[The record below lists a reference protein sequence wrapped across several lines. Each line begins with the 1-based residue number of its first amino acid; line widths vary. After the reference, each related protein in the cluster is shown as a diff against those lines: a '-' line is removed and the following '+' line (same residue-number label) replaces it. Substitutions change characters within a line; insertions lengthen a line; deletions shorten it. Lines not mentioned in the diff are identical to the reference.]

1 MRNPGNTQQ
10 VVNISGLTIT
20 QGNSSGNG
28 GGIENIENLTLSNS
42 TVSGNLAGGF
52 SGGIFNVGGTTN
64 ISSSIISGNS
74 ATSGDEVYSNSG
86 TVTADNNNLFGNS
99 SQSNSDAFVNF
110 TSGANDINATT
121 DGENVA
127 LDNILDPDGLQDNG
141 GSTKTIALV
150 TDSPAINAGNNDDNL
165 STDQRGTGFER
176 VINQQVDIGAY
187 EWSIFE
193 LEVNTSRGDKPVKTL
208 IERGF
213 QPWRSLYKLS
223 KTRGLIENKQ

>member
-1 MRNPGNTQQ
+1 
-10 VVNISGLTIT
+10 
-20 QGNSSGNG
+20 
-28 GGIENIENLTLSNS
+28 
-42 TVSGNLAGGF
+42 
-52 SGGIFNVGGTTN
+52 
-64 ISSSIISGNS
+64 
-74 ATSGDEVYSNSG
+74 SG

-193 LEVNTSRGDKPVKTL
+193 LEVNTLNDEDDGIADGEISLREALGAISEGGTITFADSIANGTITLYGTELVINKSVTIDGDTDNITVSGNNNSRVFNPRFRTSKSSIKYYKT
-208 IERGF
+208 GV
-213 QPWRSLYKLS
+213 
-223 KTRGLIENKQ
+223 NN